1 MKFIKFAILFLF
13 TSSCNNSKENT
24 DNFEQKT
31 KNIEIKTN
39 GMDSIVSISKDTM
52 PELVEIIYP
61 DIKKEIDQP
70 IPPPPKPIVV
80 KTPYNEPIKCF
91 NPNLSLH
98 SAIELI
104 NSGVENTQWF
114 IVENKK
120 VHYKHNKLDQTD
132 TIYIKEKLLKL
143 DWKLIDSSQIQI
155 GNHNQI
161 LLTMQKE
168 NRICNIKKTLYLAD
182 KKNDNTIDEGFQIST
197 AK

>member
-1 MKFIKFAILFLF
+1 MNFIKFAILLLF
-13 TSSCNNSKENT
+13 IISCNNSKENS

-31 KNIEIKTN
+31 KDFEIKSN
-39 GMDSIVSISKDTM
+39 GMDSIEDISKDTM
-52 PELVEIIYP
+52 NDLDEIKYP
-61 DIKKEIDQP
+61 NTKKEIN
-70 IPPPPKPIVV
+70 PPVPTPPKPIVV
-80 KTPYNEPIKCF
+80 KIPYNEPIKCF
-91 NPNLSLH
+91 DPNLSLN

-120 VHYKHNKLDQTD
+120 VNYKHNKLDQTD
-132 TIYIKEKLLKL
+132 TIYIKENLLKL

-155 GNHNQI
+155 GNQNQI

-168 NRICNIKKTLYLAD
+168 NRICKIKKTLYLAD
-182 KKNDNTIDEGFQIST
+182 KKNDNPIDEWFQIRK